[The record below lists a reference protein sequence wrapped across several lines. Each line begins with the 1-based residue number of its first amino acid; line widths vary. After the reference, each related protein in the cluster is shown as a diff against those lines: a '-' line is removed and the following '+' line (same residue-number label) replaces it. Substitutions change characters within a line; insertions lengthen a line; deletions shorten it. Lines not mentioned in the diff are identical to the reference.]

1 MKRLADIV
9 ELLIQTALGNA
20 QLGAEIRPHRDRLW
34 ALGWSLDEALRAS
47 EQLAQAGIRPEQV
60 PTIAQH
66 IASGEI
72 QLEDA

>member
-34 ALGWSLDEALRAS
+34 ALGWSLDEALRTS
-47 EQLAQAGIRPEQV
+47 EQLAQAGVQPEQI
-60 PTIAQH
+60 PLIARR
-66 IASGEI
+66 IANGKI